1 MTYSSSLAASRR
13 QQLYTQG
20 RNTVSFNE
28 HVRKLGPITN
38 GVILIV
44 LSCLLGLLY
53 LTQVT
58 RTNSFG
64 YTLDTLNKQ
73 QTEAKNENEDLEIE
87 AARLQALDRVKSS
100 QVAAG
105 MSTVTPAAVVTH

>member
-13 QQLYTQG
+13 QQTFSQG
-20 RNTVSFNE
+20 RNTVSFQE
-28 HVRKLGPITN
+28 QVKKLGPITN

-64 YTLDTLNKQ
+64 YNLDNLSKKQ
-73 QTEAKNENEDLEIE
+73 TQLENENADLQIE
-87 AARLQALDRVKSS
+87 AARLQALDRVKNS
-100 QVAAG
+100 QIAAS
-105 MSTVTPAAVVTH
+105 MTTVTPASVVAH